1 MKTTAQSITK
11 KAPRCRA
18 PNGVNSI
25 DRVSLALMQEE
36 REELIR
42 RAAEDGRTIS
52 AMARV
57 YMVRGMK
64 ADPLFNTEVFGE
76 KQS

>member
-1 MKTTAQSITK
+1 MKTATPSHDK
-11 KAPRCRA
+11 KPPRCRA

-25 DRVSLALMQEE
+25 DRVSLALMQNE
-36 REELIR
+36 REELIK

-64 ADPLFNTEVFGE
+64 ADPLFNAEVLGE

>member
-1 MKTTAQSITK
+1 MKTTSVSSGK
-11 KAPRCRA
+11 KAPLCRS
-18 PNGVNSI
+18 PNGVDSVGRI
-25 DRVSLALMQEE
+25 SLALMPDE

-42 RAAEDGRTIS
+42 RAAEDGRTVS

-64 ADPLFNTEVFGE
+64 ADPLFNAEALGE
-76 KQS
+76 KRS

>member
-1 MKTTAQSITK
+1 MKTAAQLTTK
-11 KAPRCRA
+11 KAPKCRA

-25 DRVSLALMQEE
+25 DRISVALMPDE
-36 REELIR
+36 RAELIK
-42 RAAEDGRTIS
+42 RAAEDGRTNS

-64 ADPLFNTEVFGE
+64 ADPLFNAEVLGE

>member
-1 MKTTAQSITK
+1 
-11 KAPRCRA
+11 
-18 PNGVNSI
+18 
-25 DRVSLALMQEE
+25 MQEE